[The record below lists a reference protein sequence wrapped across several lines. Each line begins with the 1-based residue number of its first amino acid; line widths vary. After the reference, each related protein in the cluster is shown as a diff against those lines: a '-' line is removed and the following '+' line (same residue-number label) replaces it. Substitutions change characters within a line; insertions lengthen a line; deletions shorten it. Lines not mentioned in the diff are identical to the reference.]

1 MVTSDRVLEIQIGIN
16 LRYLRTRT
24 FKEKRNKFNQLIVRR
39 LTQDDLAKYLGITFQ
54 QIQKYENAINC
65 LDAVKIYKLSKFFGV
80 PMDYFYDEHLTEKQ
94 TYTKLFR
101 EENVQSLPH
110 NI

>member
-1 MVTSDRVLEIQIGIN
+1 MNDRTLEVQIGIN
-16 LRYLRTRT
+16 LKYLRTKT
-24 FKEKRNKFNQLIVRR
+24 FKEKRNKFNELIVRR

-80 PMDYFYDEHLTEKQ
+80 PIDYFYDEHLIEKQ

-101 EENVQSLPH
+101 EQDVQTIPH

>member
-1 MVTSDRVLEIQIGIN
+1 MRTDKELEVRISIN

-39 LTQDDLAKYLGITFQ
+39 LTQNDLAKYLCITFQ
-54 QIQKYENAINC
+54 QIQKYESATNC

-80 PMDYFYDEHLTEKQ
+80 PLDFFFDEHLISRQ
-94 TYTKLFR
+94 TYTKIFR
-101 EENVQSLPH
+101 EDNVQQQH